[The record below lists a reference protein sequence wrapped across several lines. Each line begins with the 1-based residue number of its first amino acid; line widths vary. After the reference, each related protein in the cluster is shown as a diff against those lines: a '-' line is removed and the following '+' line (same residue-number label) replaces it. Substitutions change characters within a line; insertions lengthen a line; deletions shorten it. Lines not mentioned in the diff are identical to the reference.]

1 MPAPNGSEDG
11 PELVN
16 DAGTQVERAS
26 ERELVLRRVFRARP
40 QTVFDAMTRPELIR
54 RWWAPRSL
62 GVVLH
67 DCQADVRVGGRYRYV
82 FGRPGEP
89 PMAFSG
95 VYTEV
100 VPGARVVYTQIFEAM
115 PAAGEGLITATYQ
128 AHPEGTLLVQRELYP
143 SKEVLDG
150 ALASGM
156 ERGFRETL
164 EQLAALV
171 PELDAQ
177 RPA

>member
-1 MPAPNGSEDG
+1 
-11 PELVN
+11 
-16 DAGTQVERAS
+16 
-26 ERELVLRRVFRARP
+26 
-40 QTVFDAMTRPELIR
+40 
-54 RWWAPRSL
+54 
-62 GVVLH
+62 
-67 DCQADVRVGGRYRYV
+67 
-82 FGRPGEP
+82 
-89 PMAFSG
+89 MAFSG

-100 VPGARVVYTQIFEAM
+100 VPGARVVYTTIFEPT
-115 PAAGEGLITATYQ
+115 PAAGEGLITATFQ

-171 PELDAQ
+171 PELEAQ
-177 RPA
+177 RPV